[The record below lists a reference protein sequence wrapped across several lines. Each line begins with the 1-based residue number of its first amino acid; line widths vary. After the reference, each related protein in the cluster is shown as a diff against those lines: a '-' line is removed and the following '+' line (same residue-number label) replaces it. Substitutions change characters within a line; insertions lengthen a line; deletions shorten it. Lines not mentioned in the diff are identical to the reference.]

1 MCHHV
6 PWFDLAALSG
16 VEGIVGSST
25 DPGSS
30 FYQTLNIDKTEFHLF
45 VLYGE
50 IAWYGLNKPYWV
62 ELLCRAPDMEYFL
75 LKTIK
80 QLPIFN
86 KHTHRSTCLLKLLTV
101 FLTEYLT
108 VVESFG
114 FSLTKKRQG
123 LSKSTL
129 NKAMRYPFR
138 KCVMCCFRYLGVNIS
153 HPLIRMTRETP
164 HTMLILRKGV
174 VDPPIPRP
182 CKVAPP
188 SQRRIGDCLTN
199 PGESDPVDNALRD
212 ALRECVSSIPCGNP
226 FRSMTRALCLN
237 MLWGTRSICIP
248 LDIAKTFTTWDI
260 TRRFLASN
268 ILWPF
273 ITLPVFHEKI
283 IDRIKE
289 KTSVQQAVSCLECGH
304 CLNFGRGKFLNVNFQ
319 PTNIFYCR
327 DQKEKQFSI
336 CASSGR
342 IYCSFCGCSNL
353 HIWPLFFTYSRREV
367 YIRAVLANNAV
378 RAIQNPL
385 QELDIVLPCLG
396 NKSCDSCVLKRV
408 TVCDLIY
415 LTGRSC
421 NIVCI
426 KCSAS
431 I

>member
-16 VEGIVGSST
+16 VEGIGFSK
-25 DPGSS
+25 DPTSL
-30 FYQTLNIDKTEFHLF
+30 FYQTFDIDRVEFNLF

-50 IAWYGLNKPYWV
+50 NAWFGFSKPQWV
-62 ELLCRAPDMEYFL
+62 ELLYGVPDMGYFL
-75 LKTIK
+75 LKMIK
-80 QLPIFN
+80 HKPFCN
-86 KHTHRSTCLLKLLTV
+86 KYPHRSTCVLKLLSV
-101 FLTEYLT
+101 FFAEYLHT
-108 VVESFG
+108 VESFG

-153 HPLIRMTRETP
+153 HPLIRISRQTP
-164 HTMLILRKGV
+164 QTMLMLRKGT
-174 VDPPIPRP
+174 VDPPIPNYCR
-182 CKVAPP
+182 VLPP
-188 SQRRIGDCLTN
+188 NQRRLEDCFIRPGD
-199 PGESDPVDNALRD
+199 SDPIDNALRG
-212 ALRECVSSIPCGNP
+212 ALRECVSSVQCGNP

-273 ITLPVFHEKI
+273 ITLPVLNEKI
-283 IDRIKE
+283 MDRIRE
-289 KTSVQQAVSCLECGH
+289 KTTIQQAVTCLECGH

-426 KCSAS
+426 KCGVSV
-431 I
+431 